1 MHPSSIIPL
10 AYLENMWAIVQKRYT
25 CQVIICLDFKA
36 LHYYSVGWHLKKV
49 QKKVLKD
56 QTKNGILDKV

>member
-1 MHPSSIIPL
+1 MHPSSILL

-36 LHYYSVGWHLKKV
+36 LHYYSVGRHLKKV
-49 QKKVLKD
+49 QKNCLKTK
-56 QTKNGILDKV
+56 QKNGILDKV